1 MQNRF
6 ALPIALCFS
15 MMCLGQFALAQ
26 QPANNQGTESIQPK
40 PALKVGTSDSKYQAT
55 ESQQKPM
62 TFRQYRAQ
70 VEMQN
75 RMARIEYHRWIG
87 YDTLR
92 PTVSASPYYSLSTPP
107 YVSPYVF
114 RYYQTPLGVAVFR
127 Y

>member
-15 MMCLGQFALAQ
+15 MMCLAQFALAQ

-40 PALKVGTSDSKYQAT
+40 PALKVGASDSNYQAT